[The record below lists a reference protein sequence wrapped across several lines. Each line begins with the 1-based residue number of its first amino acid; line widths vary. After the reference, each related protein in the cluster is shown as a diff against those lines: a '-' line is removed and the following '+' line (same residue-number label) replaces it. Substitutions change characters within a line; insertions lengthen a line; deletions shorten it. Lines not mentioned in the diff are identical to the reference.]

1 MNKWEWFKF
10 ELKQLA
16 IVTGKRISQTRKHK
30 QKELILK
37 INAICE
43 KTEITTEEKAELNAL
58 QVKLDD
64 MYREKANGAFIR
76 SRARWIELGEKNT
89 SYFYGLEKHRQSKK
103 RINKLKKNETIMDDQ
118 KQVNDE
124 IWCF

>member
-30 QKELILK
+30 QKELIQK
-37 INAICE
+37 INTICE
-43 KTEITTEEKAELNAL
+43 KTETTTEEKAELNAL

-64 MYREKANGAFIR
+64 MYRVKAKGAFIR
-76 SRARWIELGEKNT
+76 SRARWIELGEKNM
-89 SYFYGLEKHRQSKK
+89 SYFYGLEN
-103 RINKLKKNETIMDDQ
+103 IE
-118 KQVNDE
+118 
-124 IWCF
+124 